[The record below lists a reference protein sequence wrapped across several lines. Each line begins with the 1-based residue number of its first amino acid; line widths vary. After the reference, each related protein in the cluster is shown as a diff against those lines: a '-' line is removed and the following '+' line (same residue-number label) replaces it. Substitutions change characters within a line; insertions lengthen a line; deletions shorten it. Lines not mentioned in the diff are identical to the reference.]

1 MHSFVLVLLAA
12 LVALPASAQS
22 TYEIPAWETPV
33 PGSFITLANIYATT
47 GMAGSGLLTTVWVT
61 AIIVGSNVII
71 FVMVPQ
77 ALRRAA
83 PRRAAHCIALHCIAL
98 HCIALHTRHIA

>member
-1 MHSFVLVLLAA
+1 MRAC
-12 LVALPASAQS
+12 ASAQVFLLACCS
-22 TYEIPAWETPV
+22 T
-33 PGSFITLANIYATT
+33 SFITLANIYATT

-83 PRRAAHCIALHCIAL
+83 PRRTL